1 MEIKINTEKKDYSP
15 GEILS
20 GKIIIIP
27 NSPIIINK
35 ISIELVLTEIWKQDN
50 NNSDNNTQQISKF
63 DIDIHKVLDKPK
75 NSIIKLEKK
84 NYEFLFK
91 LLLPDYL
98 LPSFEY
104 PGEEYKAYLRYSL
117 NVKIT
122 TQDSNFSESLLINI
136 NAIPKKD
143 ENNLNMESSID
154 VKTWGFL
161 SQGKAIFRASYPT
174 KNYTFSDVIPIEVEI
189 DNTSSCLA
197 VTECKLRFLRKIIFK
212 NIENFSEVYN
222 KVEELLI
229 DIHTIMVKSNEKK
242 KYYYNLNLQNINFNK
257 YTFENPYKNDKQLSD
272 LMPSLDGSI
281 IICQY
286 SVLVRLNYESYV
298 TDYYRPRFDMPIYI
312 INALDANKGQD
323 NNIKSYQSNIDKN
336 SLKLDNIIDDDN
348 YSLPSKS
355 LLLNIEREKN
365 KEKEKEKTNEIKN
378 KDNMNNNNKEMITEN
393 KINNNI
399 ININYSYLN
408 ELNKKNDDYED
419 DEDND
424 LPSKSTII
432 RLKKEKKE
440 KEEKEKEEKR
450 EEEEK
455 NNIINSI
462 NNKQKNYSE
471 YNKEN
476 NNNFLINN
484 NNFYP
489 DLDSND
495 INNNDDKD
503 NVDLRQTMKILL
515 NNNTFQSSL
524 KNNNK

>member
-27 NSPIIINK
+27 NLPIIINK
-35 ISIELVLTEIWKQDN
+35 ISIELILTEKWKQDN
-50 NNSDNNTQQISKF
+50 NNSGNNTQQISKF
-63 DIDIHKVLDKPK
+63 DIDIHKVLGKPK
-75 NSIIKLEKK
+75 NSRIVLEKK

-117 NVKIT
+117 NIKIT
-122 TQDSNFSESLLINI
+122 TQNSNFSESLLINI

-143 ENNLNMESSID
+143 EKNLKMESSID
-154 VKTWGFL
+154 VKTWGFF
-161 SQGKAIFRASYPT
+161 SQGNAIFRASYPT
-174 KNYTFSDVIPIEVEI
+174 KNYNFSDVIPIEVEI
-189 DNTSSCLA
+189 DNTSSSLA

-222 KVEELLI
+222 KQEELLI

-242 KYYYNLNLQNINFNK
+242 KYYYNLNLANIDFRK
-257 YTFENPYKNDKQLSD
+257 FTFENPYKNDKQLSD

-298 TDYYRPRFDMPIYI
+298 TDCNRPRFVMPVYI
-312 INALDANKGQD
+312 INVLTANKGQD
-323 NNIKSYQSNIDKN
+323 NNIKSYRSNIDKN

-355 LLLNIEREKN
+355 LLLNIEREKK
-365 KEKEKEKTNEIKN
+365 KEKEKEKRNEIKN
-378 KDNMNNNNKEMITEN
+378 KDIMNDNNKEVIIEN

-399 ININYSYLN
+399 ININNNYFD
-408 ELNKKNDDYED
+408 ELNKKNDDYD
-419 DEDND
+419 DDDND

-450 EEEEK
+450 KEEEK

-495 INNNDDKD
+495 INQNDDKD
-503 NVDLRQTMKILL
+503 NIDLRQTMKILL
-515 NNNTFQSSL
+515 NNNTFKSSL